1 MGKLR
6 ILAIGSHPDDIEL
19 GCGGTL
25 LKAARAGHEIFMY
38 VLTRGNRSGS
48 AEERTNELFQ
58 SATFVHA
65 KTLWV
70 DNFQDTDLAVGSRII
85 NHIEYFIHRS
95 DPDVILTHALNDYHH
110 DHRAVAES
118 TLEAARD
125 SQNVLAYE
133 IPVTKEFVPQL
144 YYDVS
149 DVIDDKVR
157 LIGLFLSQRGKSF
170 TLGSAVKG
178 MAEYRALQSRLNSTV
193 THAEAFQ
200 VLKMCTN
207 TNFGMIKFAKR
218 SIPSAVLEGI
228 NGSLKDIIEFS
239 PYAHVAEILKSAD
252 PRAGSIH
259 AVAPS
264 EILVHSGKKDELLA
278 SSTGAESLH
287 NSLKYSN
294 GIGDQPG
301 VKEEDII
308 MEE

>member
-1 MGKLR
+1 M
-6 ILAIGSHPDDIEL
+6 I
-19 GCGGTL
+19 
-25 LKAARAGHEIFMY
+25 KAARAGHEIFMY

-48 AEERTNELFQ
+48 ADERTNELFQ

-95 DPDVILTHALNDYHH
+95 DPDIILTHALNDYHH

-125 SQNVLAYE
+125 SQNVFAYE
-133 IPVTKEFVPQL
+133 IPVTKEFSPQL

-170 TLGSAVKG
+170 TLGNAVKG

-207 TNFGMIKFAKR
+207 TDFGMMKFAKR
-218 SIPSAVLEGI
+218 AIPSAVLEGI

-239 PYAHVAEILKSAD
+239 PYAHITEILKSAD
-252 PRAGSIH
+252 PGSSSIH
-259 AVAPS
+259 ALTPS
-264 EILVHSGKKDELLA
+264 QIRVQSDRKDELLV
-278 SSTGAESLH
+278 SSSGTEALN

-294 GIGDQPG
+294 GIASQPG
-301 VKEEDII
+301 VKEDI
-308 MEE
+308 MREG

>member
-38 VLTRGNRSGS
+38 VLTRGNRSGN
-48 AEERTNELFQ
+48 ADERTNELFQ

-70 DNFQDTDLAVGSRII
+70 DSFQDTDLTVGSRII

-95 DPDVILTHALNDYHH
+95 DPDIILTHAMNDYHH

-133 IPVTKEFVPQL
+133 IPVTKEFSPQL

-157 LIGLFLSQRGKSF
+157 LIELFLTQRGKSF

-193 THAEAFQ
+193 SHTEAFQ

-207 TNFGMIKFAKR
+207 TDFSMKKFARKT
-218 SIPSAVLEGI
+218 IPSAVLEGI

-239 PYAHVAEILKSAD
+239 PYAHLTDMLKSAD
-252 PRAGSIH
+252 PGSSSIH
-259 AVAPS
+259 APAPP
-264 EILVHSGKKDELLA
+264 EILVHNDKQDELLV
-278 SSTGAESLH
+278 SSSGTEAMQ
-287 NSLKYSN
+287 NSLKYSS
-294 GIGDQPG
+294 GIAGKPG
-301 VKEEDII
+301 VKGEDILI
-308 MEE
+308 EG